1 MDIGR
6 PVPTHDTPPN
16 QFLKFALLN
25 WRALVSDLNEAMS
38 RGSGP
43 TRDRA
48 VRETDKLTAWLDDS
62 LALPLLRAVGS
73 LTAFPAGN
81 PVLAGRAG
89 YREFLSAYLLSEIAG
104 ELAWSGGES
113 VYRAGQRDMAAL
125 YEYWCFIQIAK
136 VSRGVCG
143 ALASEAAGGSVAPVF
158 DLKRGQAAVIAGETV
173 RLGRKLYVELTFN
186 RNFGP
191 SLKPTSTSSWA
202 RQMRPDCS
210 LRISDAASG
219 QEGVARSIWLH
230 FYAKY
235 RIDNLSEL
243 FLDEPDPEAGHGAAK
258 RDDLLKMHAYRDAI
272 HGSAGAYVLY
282 PGILGSDG
290 SDKASY
296 REFHEI
302 LPGLGAFALRPT
314 QAGNPAGEAP
324 LRLFVHDALDHFA
337 SALTQ
342 HQRGSYWEQR
352 SYWFEPIS
360 KSQNGVAAD
369 SGRSSR

>member
-38 RGSGP
+38 RGSGS

-48 VRETDKLTAWLDDS
+48 VRETDKLTAWLDAS

-81 PVLAGRAG
+81 SVLARRAG

-113 VYRAGQRDMAAL
+113 VYRAGQRDMAVL

-186 RNFGP
+186 RTFGP

-202 RQMRPDCS
+202 RQMR
-210 LRISDAASG
+210 
-219 QEGVARSIWLH
+219 ARL
-230 FYAKY
+230 
-235 RIDNLSEL
+235 LSEN
-243 FLDEPDPEAGHGAAK
+243 
-258 RDDLLKMHAYRDAI
+258 
-272 HGSAGAYVLY
+272 
-282 PGILGSDG
+282 LGC
-290 SDKASY
+290 
-296 REFHEI
+296 
-302 LPGLGAFALRPT
+302 GLRARKSRQKHLAALRRKVP
-314 QAGNPAGEAP
+314 
-324 LRLFVHDALDHFA
+324 D
-337 SALTQ
+337 
-342 HQRGSYWEQR
+342 
-352 SYWFEPIS
+352 
-360 KSQNGVAAD
+360 
-369 SGRSSR
+369 